1 MVAVSFLSLLGDIM
15 KKDIKLVA
23 IDLDSTL
30 LDSED
35 KLPKENKEVL
45 KKLKDRGIKVV
56 LATGRPFNG
65 YWWIRQELGLE
76 GFDDYT
82 ICNTGAFIRR
92 NADGKILVDNSLD
105 KFDYEKISA
114 LLGDYDLQIALFAG
128 TTMYNNAEEVNKEFW
143 GDQELLKMP
152 RLKFK
157 DFNDID
163 EKVARLNF
171 MGEEAE
177 LDAFYEENKEALE
190 KDYMTMRNEIY
201 SLEVLN
207 KASGKANSLKK
218 LCDYLDIDLV
228 QVIYFGD
235 GANDTKA
242 MELAGI
248 SVAMANADDEAK
260 ETADHEADKNDRA
273 GVGKF
278 LKDLLD

>member
-1 MVAVSFLSLLGDIM
+1 M
-15 KKDIKLVA
+15 KKDIRLVA

-30 LDSED
+30 LDSD
-35 KLPKENKEVL
+35 GKLPEENKEVL
-45 KKLKDRGIKVV
+45 KRIKEKGIKIV

-92 NADGKILVDNSLD
+92 NADGKILVDNSID
-105 KFDYEKISA
+105 KFDYEKISS
-114 LLGDYDLQIALFAG
+114 LLSDYDLQIALFAG
-128 TTMYNNAEEVNKEFW
+128 ANMYNNADKVNKEFL
-143 GDQELLKMP
+143 GDQELLKML

-171 MGEEAE
+171 MGEESE
-177 LDAFYEENKEALE
+177 LDAFYKENKEKLE
-190 KDYMTMRNEIY
+190 KDYMTMRNETY
-201 SLEVLN
+201 SLEVLH
-207 KASGKANSLKK
+207 KESGKANSLKK
-218 LCDYLDIDLV
+218 LCKYLEIDLDDV
-228 QVIYFGD
+228 LYFGD
-235 GANDTKA
+235 GVNDTKA

-248 SVAMANADDEAK
+248 SVAMANADDETK
-260 ETADHEADKNDRA
+260 ETADHKAYENDQA

-278 LKDLLD
+278 LKDLLED

>member
-1 MVAVSFLSLLGDIM
+1 M

-30 LDSED
+30 LDSDD

-45 KKLKDRGIKVV
+45 KKLKDKGIKVV

-105 KFDYEKISA
+105 KFDYEKISD

-128 TTMYNNAEEVNKEFW
+128 ATMYNNAEEVNKEFF
-143 GDQELLKMP
+143 GDQELLRMP

-157 DFNDID
+157 DFNDIE

-171 MGEEAE
+171 MGEESE
-177 LDAFYEENKEALE
+177 LDAFYEENKEKLE
-190 KDYMTMRNEIY
+190 KDYMTMRNETY
-201 SLEVLN
+201 SLEILN
-207 KASGKANSLKK
+207 KSSGKANSLKK
-218 LCDYLDIDLV
+218 LCEYLEIDLDK
-228 QVIYFGD
+228 VIYFGD

-248 SVAMANADDEAK
+248 SVAVANADDEAK
-260 ETADHEADKNDRA
+260 ETADHETNKNDQA

-278 LKDLLD
+278 LKDLLED